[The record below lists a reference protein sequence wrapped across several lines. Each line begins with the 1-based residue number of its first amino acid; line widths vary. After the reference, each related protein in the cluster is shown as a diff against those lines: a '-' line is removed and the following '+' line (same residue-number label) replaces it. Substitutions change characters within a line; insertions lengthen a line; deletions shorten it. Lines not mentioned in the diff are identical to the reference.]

1 MNEPDIRCN
10 RKANEIPPF
19 SVITCRLILSGNK
32 IVVKSGTRELSCA
45 RKKVKIILYFHGL
58 RHNSDEGIRFKISH
72 ETVRR
77 YNQRYE
83 D

>member
-58 RHNSDEGIRFKISH
+58 RHNSDEGISFKISH